1 MSRSASQQLD
11 NLGLPE
17 ELKIKL
23 MEAATRNNRS
33 AAEEVITRLEETF
46 SREDIAEAKA
56 ARDALLVELGDVLQ
70 AGLAAAD
77 DLNEVQTSLRKAQKI
92 LDAKRAASHPSKEN
106 PNAERDKV
114 VNGIDG
120 YGIPDLGE

>member
-1 MSRSASQQLD
+1 MSRSASPQLD

-70 AGLAAAD
+70 TGLAAAD
-77 DLNEVQTSLRKAQKI
+77 DLNEVQASLRKAQKI
-92 LDAKRAASHPSKEN
+92 LDTKRAASHPSKEN
-106 PNAERDKV
+106 PNAECDKM

>member
-92 LDAKRAASHPSKEN
+92 LDAKRAASHPSQEN